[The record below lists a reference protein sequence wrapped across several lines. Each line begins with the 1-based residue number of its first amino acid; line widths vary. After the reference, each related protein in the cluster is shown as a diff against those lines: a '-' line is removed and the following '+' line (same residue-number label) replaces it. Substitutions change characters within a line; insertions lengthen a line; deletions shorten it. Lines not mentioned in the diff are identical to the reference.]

1 MVIDNITL
9 DQVRE
14 EEKFNLRT
22 LYEVNDIESHED
34 HDSPFQQCN
43 IDCEY
48 YEPEDL
54 NRVLLDKPCST
65 SYFHLNCRSL
75 SSNWECFHDLLCDL
89 HNEKFSFAFIG
100 ISEIFNCEK
109 DPRLKLPGFHKLIS
123 RTRDDGN
130 QGGVG
135 LFIKKDVNFKIREDL
150 CVFIPHIFESI
161 FVEIQTKT
169 KKKNIVGVIYRPN
182 SQPKADIDIF
192 VSTLYELMNIIN
204 NENNLCTLMGD
215 FNIDLL
221 KYNTHTK
228 TNDYLDN
235 IFSLGF
241 LPLITKPTRI
251 TPASATLIDHIY
263 TNNISQ
269 SQLSG
274 IILTDV
280 ADHFGTF
287 HIILNTPPCS
297 TNEKFKKRSFS
308 EINITKFKND
318 LDTKDFSIIKQT
330 QCPNEAYRLFSTL
343 YNDSY
348 EKAFP
353 LKETKINKK
362 YIKREPWITTGLL
375 ASKRTKA
382 KLFKNKLRN
391 PSVSN
396 QHIYK
401 SFINMYNKLKTIL
414 KKDYYKSMLR
424 KNKNNMKNTWALLKK
439 AIGK

>member
-14 EEKFNLRT
+14 EEQFNLRT
-22 LYEVNDIESHED
+22 IYEVNDIESHED

-89 HNEKFSFAFIG
+89 HNEQFSFDFIG

-109 DPRLKLPGFHKLIS
+109 DSRLKLPGFHKLIS

-135 LFIKKDVNFKIREDL
+135 LFIKKYINFKIREDL

-192 VSTLYELMNIIN
+192 VSTLFELMNIIN
-204 NENNLCTLMGD
+204 NENNICTLMGD

-228 TNDYLDN
+228 TNVYLDN
-235 IFSLGF
+235 IFLLGF
-241 LPLITKPTRI
+241 LYRSL
-251 TPASATLIDHIY
+251 
-263 TNNISQ
+263 
-269 SQLSG
+269 
-274 IILTDV
+274 
-280 ADHFGTF
+280 
-287 HIILNTPPCS
+287 LNQQES
-297 TNEKFKKRSFS
+297 HRHQQRS
-308 EINITKFKND
+308 
-318 LDTKDFSIIKQT
+318 
-330 QCPNEAYRLFSTL
+330 
-343 YNDSY
+343 
-348 EKAFP
+348 
-353 LKETKINKK
+353 
-362 YIKREPWITTGLL
+362 
-375 ASKRTKA
+375 
-382 KLFKNKLRN
+382 
-391 PSVSN
+391 
-396 QHIYK
+396 
-401 SFINMYNKLKTIL
+401 
-414 KKDYYKSMLR
+414 
-424 KNKNNMKNTWALLKK
+424 
-439 AIGK
+439 